1 MKKILTAVLVLLT
14 TLSFSQVYQFEKI
27 NHYGIDE
34 DGNKFNDFETVFYK
48 VSESEETIPDSIKG
62 KKFYYMSKT
71 SDDLRNYIISNIDTS
86 NFYKPANADEVKPF
100 NDLDSISKLED
111 DAFNWSKVDYQDKF
125 LLIDFDNCDSC
136 QFNLAK
142 ELIDYNL
149 DEIKSIKNI
158 SNIKV
163 ITIFKKRK
171 GLLSLVGVKRIEL
184 NTIVLIESTYKTT
197 RDHGYTLKFDRHD
210 PITNYEVYGFQP
222 GRIIFMAILWPF
234 RAFSK

>member
-1 MKKILTAVLVLLT
+1 MKTILTTVLLILT
-14 TLSFSQVYQFEKI
+14 TISFSQVYQFEKI
-27 NHYGIDE
+27 DHYGIDE
-34 DGNKFNDFETVFYK
+34 DGNKFNDFETIFHK
-48 VSESEETIPDSIKG
+48 VSESEKTIPDSIKG

-71 SDDLRNYIISNIDTS
+71 SDDLKNYIISNIDTS
-86 NFYKPANADEVKPF
+86 NFYKPNKDEITSL
-100 NDLDSISKLED
+100 NDLDSIEKLED
-111 DAFNWSKVDYQDKF
+111 AAFNWSKSDYQDKF
-125 LLIDFDNCDSC
+125 LLIDYNNCDSC

-197 RDHGYTLKFDRHD
+197 RDHGYTLIFDQHD
-210 PITNYEVYGFQP
+210 PITNFEVYGFQP
-222 GRIIFMAILWPF
+222 GRILFRAILYPF
-234 RAFSK
+234 KVFSK